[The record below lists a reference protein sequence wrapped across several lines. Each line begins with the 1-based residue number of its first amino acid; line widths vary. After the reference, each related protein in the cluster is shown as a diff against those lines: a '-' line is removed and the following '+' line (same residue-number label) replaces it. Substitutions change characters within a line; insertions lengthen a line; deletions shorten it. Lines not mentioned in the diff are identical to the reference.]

1 MRVEPFVDTNIW
13 VYAHLDDASDPR
25 CERAW
30 ELVNG
35 LIRPVISPQVIA
47 EYYNVML
54 RNCRDDVW
62 IQGNLE
68 DMLEHCILQP
78 LGRVVVS
85 RAIAIRARYGFSYWD
100 CQIAA
105 AALEAGCDTLF
116 TEDLQPGQLI
126 DGALTV
132 ANPLGT

>member
-35 LIRPVISPQVIA
+35 LILPVISPQVIA

-54 RNCRDDVW
+54 RNRRDDVW

-78 LGRVVVS
+78 PGRVVVS
-85 RAIAIRARYGFSYWD
+85 RAIAIRTRYGFSYWD
-100 CQIAA
+100 CQI